1 MPRIPTILTLLLTA
15 FVPQIAA
22 RAGEPSSPAAQ
33 LQIVVSVAEQKL
45 AVVRDGEVLK
55 KYPVSTSRFGVGD
68 SYGSY
73 RTPLGQLKV
82 TDKIGTGLA
91 AGAVIRHRQPTGEIL
106 SPNAPG
112 RDPIVS
118 RILWLSGEEACN
130 RNAYER
136 CVYIHGTP
144 DEKHLG
150 RPMSFG
156 CIRMRSTDVI
166 ELYAETPLGT
176 SVSIVSGRLPSD
188 SSNSPFQA
196 LFGFA
201 DLLRGAKAP

>member
-1 MPRIPTILTLLLTA
+1 MPRITTILTLLLTA
-15 FVPQIAA
+15 FAPQIAA
-22 RAGEPSSPAAQ
+22 RAGESSAPAAQ
-33 LQIVVSVAEQKL
+33 VQIVVSVAEQKL
-45 AVVRDGEVLK
+45 AVVKDGEILK
-55 KYPVSTSRFGVGD
+55 KYTISTSRFGVGD

-91 AGAVIRHRQPTGEIL
+91 AGAVIHHRQPTGEVL
-106 SPNAPG
+106 APNAPG

-130 RNAYER
+130 RNAYQR

-176 SVSIVSGRLPSD
+176 NVSIVSGKLPGD
-188 SSNSPFQA
+188 GSNSPFQA
-196 LFGFA
+196 LFAFA
-201 DLLRGAKAP
+201 DLLRGTKTP